1 MKKIAP
7 NYYKS
12 FSCIAD
18 RCQHSCCIGWEIDID
33 EDSLD
38 YYKSIDGEIGEFLSK
53 NIENDGETA
62 HFRLIGE
69 EERCP
74 FLQENGLCRMILT
87 LGEESLCHICRE
99 HPRFYHEFSDREEVG
114 LGLCCEEAAR
124 LILSQED
131 ETFLEILE
139 DDGFSEETDPWEK
152 TLLSKREAIFTLLS
166 DREKSIESRATEML
180 MQNQFMQA

>member
-38 YYKSIDGEIGEFLSK
+38 YYKSIDGDIGEFLSK

-62 HFRLIGE
+62 HLRLISE

-74 FLQENGLCRMILT
+74 FLQKNGLCRMSLT
-87 LGEESLCHICRE
+87 FGEESLCHICRE

-131 ETFLEILE
+131 KTFLEILE

-152 TLLSKREAIFTLLS
+152 TLLSKRETVFPLLS
-166 DREKSIESRATEML
+166 D
-180 MQNQFMQA
+180 

>member
-74 FLQENGLCRMILT
+74 FLQKKRT
-87 LGEESLCHICRE
+87 LPHDPHVRRRK
-99 HPRFYHEFSDREEVG
+99 P
-114 LGLCCEEAAR
+114 
-124 LILSQED
+124 LSY
-131 ETFLEILE
+131 L
-139 DDGFSEETDPWEK
+139 P
-152 TLLSKREAIFTLLS
+152 
-166 DREKSIESRATEML
+166 
-180 MQNQFMQA
+180 